1 MIKVLSILCVGA
13 LFIWISVE
21 GKDDVPVAEQ
31 LSNLFAPKNISN
43 VR

>member
-31 LSNLFAPKNISN
+31 FTNLLN
-43 VR
+43 VK